1 MDVGNKKFGVVSYKG
16 PNIHEIFYSEHYQK
30 ILLMVVVLTKCINE
44 STLAQHFPAKQ
55 APIFPLPPKENSPP
69 LAKKCFV
76 SNLVKVAV
84 NIQKIFS
91 KLHSI

>member
-69 LAKKCFV
+69 PL
-76 SNLVKVAV
+76 
-84 NIQKIFS
+84 QKEFLSQI
-91 KLHSI
+91 

>member
-1 MDVGNKKFGVVSYKG
+1 
-16 PNIHEIFYSEHYQK
+16 
-30 ILLMVVVLTKCINE
+30 MVAVLTKCINE

-69 LAKKCFV
+69 LAKIIFV